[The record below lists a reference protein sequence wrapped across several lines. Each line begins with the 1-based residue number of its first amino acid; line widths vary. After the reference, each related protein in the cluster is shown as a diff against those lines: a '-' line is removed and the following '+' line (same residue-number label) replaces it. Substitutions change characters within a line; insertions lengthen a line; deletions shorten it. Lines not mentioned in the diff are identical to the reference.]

1 MLQLTVIMIGKQIA
15 DSVGE
20 IILPKI
26 KIWLYGKK
34 LQLGKLGESRMA
46 QELKLVENEG
56 LNDEYLKLVLQ
67 IGFITMF
74 VSAFPL
80 APLLAFLNNLIEVRL
95 DAKKF
100 VCDTR
105 RCVSKK
111 SKGIGIWHN
120 VLTVV
125 ANIAV
130 ITNSFLIP
138 FRSEFIEKQYYFWN
152 RKAIGE
158 NYIDWRYAVSPNDYT
173 GEKCYYPDFRDDDGN
188 HTTTYWTILL
198 FKFGFAITFQ
208 LFVFGIVRCIEL
220 CVPEISQ
227 KLKIE
232 IKRKSYLENEILVV
246 PSETKNLS
254 AT

>member
-1 MLQLTVIMIGKQIA
+1 MG
-15 DSVGE
+15 
-20 IILPKI
+20 
-26 KIWLYGKK
+26 
-34 LQLGKLGESRMA
+34 
-46 QELKLVENEG
+46 
-56 LNDEYLKLVLQ
+56 
-67 IGFITMF
+67 
-74 VSAFPL
+74 
-80 APLLAFLNNLIEVRL
+80 
-95 DAKKF
+95 KKF

-173 GEKCYYPDFRDDDGN
+173 LEKCYYPDFRDDAGN
-188 HTTTYWTILL
+188 YTTTYWTIIL

-208 LFVFGIVRCIEL
+208 LFVFGLARCIKL
-220 CVPEISQ
+220 LVPEIPH
-227 KLKIE
+227 KLEIE
-232 IKRKSYLENEILVV
+232 IKRKCYLENEILAL
-246 PSETKNLS
+246 PSEKKNL
-254 AT
+254 